1 MRPDPIIH
9 DALIYTRNGP
19 QQAAEQLIR
28 DHSALVRRLAWHV
41 HSRMSSAVEIEDL
54 IQIGM
59 IALLEAARNFEERGI
74 PFVPYATMRIRGSM
88 IDELRRVS
96 RMCRSGMA
104 NRRALTATRAKLEQQ
119 LMRPPNDAE
128 MAEALGLDAM
138 TYHEWVASAQHVQQE
153 SFEES
158 YSDSDIWFADEE
170 RGADEQLEMAQMT
183 ALLSEHISHLS
194 EREALILNLY
204 FVEEMNLH
212 EIGEVMKITSAR
224 VCQIKKAA
232 LDRLRA
238 MMSD

>member
-1 MRPDPIIH
+1 MRHDPIEH
-9 DALIYTRNGP
+9 EALVYTRNGP

-28 DHSALVRRLAWHV
+28 KHSQLVRRIAWHV
-41 HSRMSSAVEIEDL
+41 HSRMSTAVEIEDL
-54 IQIGM
+54 VQIGM
-59 IALLEAARNFEERGI
+59 IALLEAARNFEERGV
-74 PFVPYATMRIRGSM
+74 PFVPYASTRIRGSM

-104 NRRALTATRAKLEQQ
+104 NRRTLTATRAQLEQQ
-119 LMRPPNDAE
+119 LMRAPTDAE
-128 MAEALGLDAM
+128 MAAALNLDAA

-158 YSDSDIWFADEE
+158 YSDSDMWFADEE
-170 RGADEQLEMAQMT
+170 RGADEQLEMSQ
-183 ALLSEHISHLS
+183 LSAMLS
-194 EREALILNLY
+194 QNIKQLNEREALILNLY

-232 LDRLRA
+232 LDKLRVLMA
-238 MMSD
+238 D

>member
-1 MRPDPIIH
+1 MRHDPVQH
-9 DALIYTRNGP
+9 DTLIYTRNGP

-28 DHSALVRRLAWHV
+28 EHSQLVRRLAWHV
-41 HSRMSSAVEIEDL
+41 HSRMSTAVEIEDL
-54 IQIGM
+54 VQIGM
-59 IALLEAARNFEERGI
+59 ITLLEAARNFEDRGA
-74 PFVPYATMRIRGSM
+74 PFIPYASMRIRGSM

-104 NRRALTATRAKLEQQ
+104 NRRALTATRARLEQQ
-119 LMRPPNDAE
+119 LMRPPTDAE
-128 MAEALGLDAM
+128 MAEELKLDAA

-158 YSDSDIWFADEE
+158 YSDSDIWFADED
-170 RGADEQLEMAQMT
+170 RGADEQLEMAQLT
-183 ALLSEHISHLS
+183 EILSQNISQLN

-224 VCQIKKAA
+224 VCQIKKSA

-238 MMSD
+238 MMTD